1 MDKNHRISID
11 QSILILGQGHF
22 IRSVAIPLSEAME
35 ELASRFDD
43 ADEDDH
49 FEISARSTPQAFLTE
64 LGGVAAVGVFLGTW
78 AAKTVLD
85 EIYKVAIRPRVKK
98 VIEDFVKKSQSGKYY
113 STAISA
119 KSRSDKNTIL
129 VVSIGRTIE
138 EIESCNDLVPKAFEI
153 GISEIG
159 AYPDGTIRSYVIEAG
174 VIRFG
179 GHYRSRLAAINALAK
194 AMTPIGP
201 IRSISNHG

>member
-1 MDKNHRISID
+1 MTKDHRISID

-22 IRSVAIPLSEAME
+22 VRSVAIPLSEEME
-35 ELASRFDD
+35 ELASIFDD
-43 ADEDDH
+43 TDEDDH

-64 LGGVAAVGVFLGTW
+64 LGGLAAVGVFLGTW
-78 AAKTVLD
+78 AAKTALD
-85 EIYKVAIRPRVKK
+85 EIYKAAIRPRIIK
-98 VIEDFVKKSQSGKYY
+98 VIENFVNESQDGKYY

-129 VVSIGRTIE
+129 VISIGRTIE
-138 EIESCNDLVPKAFEI
+138 EIESCNDLVPEAFEI
-153 GISEIG
+153 GISEI
-159 AYPDGTIRSYVIEAG
+159 AAHPDGTIRSYVIEDG

-179 GHYRSRLAAINALAK
+179 GCYRSRLAALNALAK

-201 IRSISNHG
+201 IRSIRNDS